1 MNLTTD
7 TRSSIEAIM
16 WSMLSLTTC
25 LSTLWTG
32 QKMEDFLLS
41 QWAIMV
47 ILEVVHSLKNL
58 DVMMTIL
65 MTKGVRGGSLV
76 SSQTAVLDNGEPP
89 ISTQELVVTI
99 GSGYRII

>member
-25 LSTLWTG
+25 LSTLWTA

-47 ILEVVHSLKNL
+47 ILEVVHSLL
-58 DVMMTIL
+58 SLGALTIHL
-65 MTKGVRGGSLV
+65 MTKDARDGSLV
-76 SSQTAVLDNGEPP
+76 SSQMVVLDNGVPP
-89 ISTQELVVTI
+89 ISTQELVATI